1 MSKSR
6 ELPRPSERPIEMVL
20 REFLAEQA
28 TRLSPATSRQ
38 YENVIYLFTSCL
50 NGYGSSSLDKDE
62 EKLFQSLYRA
72 SGKGHR
78 EFSQIFGPDKISM
91 NVDEFLNYFMVRK
104 VLCGNGMLRAAGTV
118 MKKLGKWL
126 QAKGYVATDDAARIF
141 DRGRVANKELPATA
155 ALSQMLDAYVG
166 DEVVG
171 EVQQTV
177 EDHFTIKAVRPGYLQ
192 LASLIAEGGPF
203 EVPVPGSISDA
214 AQEGWTISGMLGKTS
229 KGWRFVETWNVYP

>member
-1 MSKSR
+1 
-6 ELPRPSERPIEMVL
+6 
-20 REFLAEQA
+20 
-28 TRLSPATSRQ
+28 
-38 YENVIYLFTSCL
+38 
-50 NGYGSSSLDKDE
+50 
-62 EKLFQSLYRA
+62 
-72 SGKGHR
+72 
-78 EFSQIFGPDKISM
+78 
-91 NVDEFLNYFMVRK
+91 
-104 VLCGNGMLRAAGTV
+104 MLRAAGTV

-126 QAKGYVATDDAARIF
+126 QAKGYVATDDADRMF

-177 EDHFTIKAVRPGYLQ
+177 EDHFTIEAVRPGYLQ

-203 EVPVPGSISDA
+203 EVPVPDSISDA

-229 KGWRFVETWNVYP
+229 RGWRFVETWNVYP